1 MSGRLR
7 RALVVVGSFGTET
20 LYERDIRIQ
29 VGGLDASARQAL
41 NGERDP
47 YAGGAGAFKRADV
60 TLALKPHAN
69 REGFLRQA
77 EFFAEGGDV
86 HARMFAYAEHLGKVD
101 VRHMQTDVTGL
112 CLHTPNM
119 TAKPRKSR
127 PPEVYEDYRSR
138 SGWYLAAW
146 RDYAG
151 LTLED
156 LAAELGRSKGYI
168 SDLETGAVRTG
179 RPATRFNRDLIE
191 QVAGVVGTTGG
202 RLIDVNPFN
211 LNEQMERLSSVI
223 ARLDEAGQQA
233 VLSMAES
240 WAGRTGT
247 DG

>member
-1 MSGRLR
+1 MGKG
-7 RALVVVGSFGTET
+7 VVGSLGPEA
-20 LYERDIRIQ
+20 LDEGDVRIQ
-29 VGGLDASARQAL
+29 VASFDPTAGEAFDLERYADA
-41 NGERDP
+41 G
-47 YAGGAGAFKRADV
+47 YASPFEGADV
-60 TLALKPHAN
+60 TLALEPNAN

-77 EFFAEGGDV
+77 EFFAKGGDV
-86 HARMFAYAEHLGKVD
+86 HARMFAYAEHFGKAD
-101 VRHMQTDVTGL
+101 VRHMQTDGSVP

-119 TAKPRKSR
+119 NTKPRKSR
-127 PPEVYEDYRSR
+127 PAEVYEDYRSR

-191 QVAGVVGTTGG
+191 QVASVVGTTGG

-233 VLSMAES
+233 VLNMAES

>member
-1 MSGRLR
+1 MSGGLR
-7 RALVVVGSFGTET
+7 GALVVVGGFRPEALDECDVGVQVGRFNPATREAFD
-20 LYERDIRIQ
+20 LERDAHA
-29 VGGLDASARQAL
+29 GHARPFE
-41 NGERDP
+41 G
-47 YAGGAGAFKRADV
+47 ADV
-60 TLALKPHAN
+60 TLALEPHAR
-69 REGFLRQA
+69 REGLLREA
-77 EFFAEGGDV
+77 EFFAKGVDV
-86 HARMFAYAEHLGKVD
+86 HARMFAYAEHFSKTD
-101 VRHMQTDVTGL
+101 VRHMQTDGLSL

-119 TAKPRKSR
+119 STKPRKSR
-127 PPEVYEDYRSR
+127 PAEVYEDYRSR

-211 LNEQMERLSSVI
+211 LNDQMERLSSVI

-240 WAGRTGT
+240 WAARTGT

>member
-1 MSGRLR
+1 MSGSLR
-7 RALVVVGSFGTET
+7 GALVVVGGLGTEA
-20 LYERDIRIQ
+20 LNERDIGVQ
-29 VGGLDASARQAL
+29 VGCFDPAAGKAFDL
-41 NGERDP
+41 ERDP
-47 YAGGAGAFKRADV
+47 DAGHAGPLESADM
-60 TLALKPHAN
+60 TLALEPHT
-69 REGFLRQA
+69 RCESFLRQA
-77 EFFAEGGDV
+77 EFFPESGDV
-86 HARMFAYAEHLGKVD
+86 HGRMFAYAEHFGKAY
-101 VRHMQTDVTGL
+101 VRHMQTDGAGG

-127 PPEVYEDYRSR
+127 PPEVYEDYRAR